1 MGSEEAGTTSS
12 IHSLPGGLPTH
23 KAEETSC
30 VVALDTRDKTTTP
43 TISVILISYRKRPYL
58 YRAIQSVQQ
67 QSLDTSKFE
76 VIWVTHFDD
85 WIARKLLTP
94 MNTLILISSTRSLS
108 GQVAEAITYSRGK
121 VVSFLDDDDEF
132 CSDKLRRV
140 LQISHSTDHFC
151 YYNAQILID
160 SNGATIGRV
169 PSLHLK
175 SKSRSRRTK
184 VRKIGPS
191 EIAGVSNLPSFN
203 ASSLAI
209 SREVVFKY
217 INQLK
222 TLRSTNL
229 DIALVCFAVS
239 DSVTFFI
246 DSHPLTKYRV
256 HGDQAVSVKDDVL
269 YRGDIMWNSRE
280 AEMLADFQ
288 LLISLC
294 PKSKYAEMLYHYSFR
309 YRVTFHLYHYTSK
322 VAYLQ
327 KLYWYFKRGRPRI
340 SIDTIMILQLSCVY
354 LLSPRAID
362 AMVRRF
368 RI

>member
-12 IHSLPGGLPTH
+12 VHSPPGGLPTH
-23 KAEETSC
+23 RAEEPSC
-30 VVALDTRDKTTTP
+30 VVALDTRDKTLAP

-58 YRAIQSVQQ
+58 YRAIQSVKQ

-76 VIWVTHFDD
+76 VIWVTNFDD
-85 WIARKLLTP
+85 SIARKLLTP
-94 MNTLILISSTRSLS
+94 MNTLVLISSTCSLC
-108 GQVAEAITYSRGK
+108 GKAAEAIAYARGK
-121 VVSFLDDDDEF
+121 IVSFLEDDDEF
-132 CSDKLRRV
+132 CSDKLPRI
-140 LQISHSTDHFC
+140 LQIPNSTDHFC
-151 YYNAQILID
+151 YYNEQVLIN
-160 SNGATIGRV
+160 SNGAAVERI

-175 SKSRSRRTK
+175 ADHGHGEK

-294 PKSKYAEMLYHYSFR
+294 PKSKYAEILYHYSFR

-340 SIDTIMILQLSCVY
+340 SIDTIEILQLSCVY